1 MEGREMPRRERVIIQ
16 SYAEKDKQKK
26 ERKVASIFGGG
37 GTPKPAPG

>member
-26 ERKVASIFGGG
+26 ERKVASMFGA
-37 GTPKPAPG
+37 PKPAPG